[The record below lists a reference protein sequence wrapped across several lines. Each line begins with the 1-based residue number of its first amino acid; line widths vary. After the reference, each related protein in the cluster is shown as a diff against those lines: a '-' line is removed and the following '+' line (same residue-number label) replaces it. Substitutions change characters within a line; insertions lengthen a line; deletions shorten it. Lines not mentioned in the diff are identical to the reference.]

1 LLLHISVLGHNNT
14 KDGID
19 KLILNNQTIIM
30 EKIKSFD
37 KKTPLYKILSTIT
50 PNTTFLCK
58 SSNMDKYGILSRSTG
73 DTFIPN
79 SNDMMEPKQFLL
91 YIADELHTLQETLK
105 GDPKFRNE
113 SSPDLTQENQYSTAN
128 IFN

>member
-1 LLLHISVLGHNNT
+1 
-14 KDGID
+14 
-19 KLILNNQTIIM
+19 M